1 MAMYRRCALFAF
13 FVVGGS
19 LNLFASKNAETSLK
33 DGVVKEVCFKDDL
46 QKSASLASAT
56 AGTKPKI
63 AIKKGDYE
71 LTLDGALKIE
81 NYFEDNAYMLNKNI
95 PDENEYFK
103 ETVDLN
109 FDFAYGEEK
118 FGYDAVEAY
127 LAIRHKGIWGKTLS
141 FADRDA
147 GTSSPAQIK
156 LDETMFGDHSHYTS
170 RAVLWFREAWIKVGL
185 NAVFGSK
192 SQNYLQQLEL
202 GWFPFQLGRG
212 IALGSGYGFNEAFL
226 GVYSYSGEDKS
237 APGINLFGEVVKDT
251 LWYSLYYSRFEE
263 TGKSLSDILKP
274 IKYNYQ
280 GRKTSPW
287 RGVAKDNELVA
298 AQLKWIA
305 LNNDKFG
312 KLEIEPYVMCD
323 FASDQWVEVYPDT
336 NTTLGAYGLGFEHTL
351 LDFEW
356 GSEVAFNFGSEKLR
370 AIDRNVSKIGRDD
383 ANGSY
388 LYEGY
393 SHIIDNTTNTKARV
407 TADSKKAYSV
417 DFGPGTGNEN
427 GGNIPGTYTNP
438 NGYRNTGGDAYT
450 TEQNRFRPAYKNEF
464 KGWMAVADMAYNL
477 RKWNLKLALSWSYAS
492 GDFDPHRQEKDKN
505 YNGFV
510 GLHESYFGKRVPS
523 IFIMD
528 QRLLMRPLSLAYYPG
543 KEKLIDAEND
553 ISFTN
558 IQMYGAGLTWIPKYG
573 ENKNV
578 YINPNVIGFW
588 ATKSSHKIDYNGK
601 EAVISPN
608 MARDYMGTELNLVV
622 KSEILKDLTLF
633 GKFAAFFPGGY
644 FEDMAGIPLD
654 GDYFKK
660 QAIPVEQYD
669 PRDFRLAADTAYH
682 MNIGLEFKF

>member
-19 LNLFASKNAETSLK
+19 LGLFATKNAETAIK
-33 DGVVKEVCFKDDL
+33 DVSAKEVCFKDDL
-46 QKSASLASAT
+46 QKAANLASAT

-63 AIKKGDYE
+63 SIKKGDYE

-127 LAIRHKGIWGKTLS
+127 LAIRHKGIWGRTLTL
-141 FADRDA
+141 ADRDS
-147 GTSSPAQIK
+147 GTSSKASIK
-156 LDETMFGDHSHYTS
+156 LDETMFGSHAHDTA

-192 SQNYLQQLEL
+192 SQNYLQQLEI

-212 IALGSGYGFNEAFL
+212 ISLGSGYGYNEFFL
-226 GVYSYSGEDKS
+226 GLYSYTGEDKS
-237 APGINLFGEVVKDT
+237 APGIDLFGEVVKDT
-251 LWYSLYYSRFEE
+251 LWYNLYYSRFEE
-263 TGKSLSDILKP
+263 RGKNFSDVITP
-274 IKYNYQ
+274 VKYNYM
-280 GRKTSPW
+280 GRKKSPW
-287 RGVAKDNELVA
+287 RGVAKNNDLIA

-312 KLEIEPYVMCD
+312 KLEVEPYVMCD

-336 NTTLGAYGLGFEHTL
+336 NTTLGAYGLGFEHSL
-351 LDFEW
+351 VDFEC
-356 GSEVAFNFGSEKLR
+356 GGEVAFNFGSEKLQ
-370 AIDRNVSKIGRDD
+370 AIDRNLSKFGRDD
-383 ANGSY
+383 DNGSY

-393 SHIIDNTTNTKARV
+393 SHIIDNTTNQKARV
-407 TADSKKAYSV
+407 TPDSKKAYSV

-438 NGYRNTGGDAYT
+438 NGYRNTGGDAHPL
-450 TEQNRFRPAYKNEF
+450 EKNRFRQAYKNEF

-477 RKWNLKLALSWSYAS
+477 RKWNLKLALSWAYAS
-492 GDFDPHRQEKDKN
+492 GDVDPHRKEVNKN

-510 GLHESYFGKRVPS
+510 GLHENYFGKRVPS

-528 QRLLMRPLSLAYYPG
+528 QRLLMRPLALAYPQTV
-543 KEKLIDAEND
+543 IDAETD

-558 IQMYGAGLTWIPKYG
+558 IQMYGAGLTWVPKYG
-573 ENKNV
+573 ENKTV
-578 YINPNVIGFW
+578 SINPNVIGFW
-588 ATKSSHKIDYNGK
+588 NTKSSHKIVYDDNK
-601 EAVISPN
+601 VAVVSPN
-608 MARDYMGTELNLVV
+608 MARDFMGTELNLLI

-644 FEDMAGIPLD
+644 FEDIKGIPLD
-654 GDYFKK
+654 DDYFNK
-660 QAIPVEQYD
+660 QALSTTEYD
-669 PRDFRLAADTAYH
+669 PRDYRLGADTAYH